1 MHRYFMKELLP
12 KGAIDKNKLPLF
24 LTTWVDKTSQ
34 HCMFSQGQLRMWTL
48 PHLKAGS
55 WYLDCGRGFCPEEEE
70 ELKKKLDAADIA
82 SGSTVGVLLEGTG
95 NVDELDLLQMNEK
108 DKKKVIA
115 QRMADAEKAKKRLD
129 KEAARVPGK
138 SKKDTTKSSK
148 KDEKKSG
155 KSTEGATSGEEDTP
169 TAAENPRN
177 RDSTFAGLSSSK
189 LL

>member
-1 MHRYFMKELLP
+1 
-12 KGAIDKNKLPLF
+12 
-24 LTTWVDKTSQ
+24 
-34 HCMFSQGQLRMWTL
+34 
-48 PHLKAGS
+48 
-55 WYLDCGRGFCPEEEE
+55 
-70 ELKKKLDAADIA
+70 
-82 SGSTVGVLLEGTG
+82 
-95 NVDELDLLQMNEK
+95 MNEK

-129 KEAARVPGK
+129 KEATRVPGK

-148 KDEKKSG
+148 KGEKKSG